1 MDITISVDEE
11 SLIACPFAL
20 TITQPSS
27 RCFILSAQEGAQLK
41 GDNGLKQGE
50 ANQQAKVSIEGN
62 LERNHDE
69 ESLNERQWISSYLV
83 LHLIGKDDSKAIPSA

>member
-50 ANQQAKVSIEGN
+50 ANQEVTVSPEGS
-62 LERNHDE
+62 LQRNSAE

-83 LHLIGKDDSKAIPSA
+83 LHLIGKDDSKAKPSS